1 MLYLFYYTSMVL
13 APVVFDK
20 PLNCLTFL
28 LQLNE
33 IHTNQSIDKVG
44 RARPTSVAPIC
55 SLYEMDVYLKMN
67 FVIT

>member
-13 APVVFDK
+13 VPA
-20 PLNCLTFL
+20 NCLTFL
-28 LQLNE
+28 LQLNA

-44 RARPTSVAPIC
+44 MARPTSVAPIC
-55 SLYEMDVYLKMN
+55 SLCEMDVYLKMN